1 LSDSN
6 ANTPVGTTLARMEQG
21 MTVFSAIHMRVHD
34 AMARLLGVLYRI
46 NRFYMDEQE
55 IRDDAG
61 EVLAYRKDFEGP
73 MNVVPVSDPNIYS
86 DTQRF
91 AQVQTIVQRSDSHP
105 GLYNA
110 REVEKMLLKQLKVPD
125 GEALLMP
132 QPEVKEMNAVNENV
146 AASMSRP
153 IAAFPEQDHLAHIQ
167 VHLDFMTSP
176 VLGASRVAAPTV
188 MPILLEHLREHM
200 VLWYVSR
207 MVDVASEAAG
217 QPIEKLLLKASTEE
231 KKAFDQ
237 VMAATSQSVIEEVNQ
252 SLQALPPI
260 IEQAVQL
267 LQSMQPPNPNDP
279 GTEIAKQEVARKQA
293 ADQANM
299 AVKQAELADRQQARQ
314 VEMSNDAQRAQLE
327 LQREQARQQGEDMR
341 NRDDNET
348 KIFVN
353 SEDNQT
359 AKQLAAL
366 EVQSGEKIAYST
378 GTGINPNP

>member
-1 LSDSN
+1 
-6 ANTPVGTTLARMEQG
+6 
-21 MTVFSAIHMRVHD
+21 
-34 AMARLLGVLYRI
+34 
-46 NRFYMDEQE
+46 
-55 IRDDAG
+55 
-61 EVLAYRKDFEGP
+61 
-73 MNVVPVSDPNIYS
+73 
-86 DTQRF
+86 
-91 AQVQTIVQRSDSHP
+91 
-105 GLYNA
+105 
-110 REVEKMLLKQLKVPD
+110 VPD

-153 IAAFPEQDHLAHIQ
+153 VSAFPEQDHLAHIQ
-167 VHLDFMTSP
+167 VHLDFLTSP
-176 VLGASRVAAPTV
+176 VLGASRVAAPTAI
-188 MPILLEHLREHM
+188 PILLDHLREHM

-217 QPIEKLLLKASTEE
+217 QPIEKLLVKASTEE
-231 KKAFDQ
+231 KQAFDR
-237 VMAATSQSVIEEVNQ
+237 VMAAASQSVVKEVNA
-252 SLQALPPI
+252 SFEALPPI
-260 IEQAVQL
+260 IEQAVQM
-267 LQSMQPPNPNDP
+267 LQSMAPPDANDP

-299 AVKQAELADRQQARQ
+299 AVKQAELADRQEARQ
-314 VEMSNDAQRAQLE
+314 MAMANAAQQAQIEMA
-327 LQREQARQQGEDMR
+327 REQARQQGEDMR

-353 SEDNQT
+353 AEDNQT